1 MFPSASSNPWSS
13 DSTETSDSFVSIDTS
28 DSSIAVTTAINMCAR
43 GEVSLLLWGN
53 WTLPP
58 VQEGPPLMR
67 GGSLFAGGELR
78 VELRTAQGPA
88 EFCLLRPFSLL

>member
-1 MFPSASSNPWSS
+1 MLNIAVVKGNPMHC
-13 DSTETSDSFVSIDTS
+13 
-28 DSSIAVTTAINMCAR
+28 IAVTTAINMCAR

-58 VQEGPPLMR
+58 VHEGPPLMR

-78 VELRTAQGPA
+78 AARRKAQDQVLPNLIIG
-88 EFCLLRPFSLL
+88 SL

>member
-1 MFPSASSNPWSS
+1 
-13 DSTETSDSFVSIDTS
+13 
-28 DSSIAVTTAINMCAR
+28 MCAR

-67 GGSLFAGGELR
+67 GDPSFAGGELR
-78 VELRTAQGPA
+78 AALRKAQDQVLPESIIGSLKVELLVITDNFEQ
-88 EFCLLRPFSLL
+88 